1 MKERIMREPEVVEEG
16 FRALESERES
26 EDGRIDVFGRDSEG
40 NAVET
45 TTDPSGHSDYTC
57 P

>member
-26 EDGRIDVFGRDSEG
+26 EYGRIYLG
-40 NAVET
+40 AIAKET
-45 TTDPSGHSDYTC
+45 LLY
-57 P
+57 